1 VKETDPDQ
9 QLTPPP
15 AVSDDELAQ
24 QLFAVSP
31 ARMLLGA
38 WSSVLLDV
46 VCPVVSYQVLTR
58 LGMTGTLAL
67 ATSAIFP
74 LIAFLATVLRQ
85 RQVEALSIVSLLF
98 IAAGVTVSLTSGN
111 PRFILLSGS
120 LFTGSL
126 GLLFLLSLLLERPL
140 AFYFGRQLMTGG
152 KPEMMRR
159 WDGLWKYHNFRRA
172 NRIVSGVWGGGLL
185 LEALL
190 RVLLA
195 LVLPTAIF
203 VLVWSLLSYAMYV
216 GLIVWTVLFG
226 RSEAA

>member
-1 VKETDPDQ
+1 MKESDPVKQ
-9 QLTPPP
+9 VTPPP
-15 AVSDDELAQ
+15 AISDDALAQ
-24 QLFAVSP
+24 QLFDVSP

-38 WSSVLLDV
+38 WPCVLLDV

-58 LGMTGTLAL
+58 LGMTSSLAL

-74 LIAFLATVLRQ
+74 LIAFLTTVLRH

-98 IAAGVTVSLTSGN
+98 IAAGVTVSLTSGD
-111 PRFILLSGS
+111 PRFILLSSS

-140 AFYFGRQLMTGG
+140 AFYFGRQLITGAV
-152 KPEMMRR
+152 PELMRR

-172 NRIVSGVWGGGLL
+172 NRIVTGVWGGGLL
-185 LEALL
+185 LEGLL
-190 RVLLA
+190 RALLA
-195 LVLPTAIF
+195 LVLPTTIF
-203 VLVWSLLSYAMYV
+203 VLVWSPLSYAMYV